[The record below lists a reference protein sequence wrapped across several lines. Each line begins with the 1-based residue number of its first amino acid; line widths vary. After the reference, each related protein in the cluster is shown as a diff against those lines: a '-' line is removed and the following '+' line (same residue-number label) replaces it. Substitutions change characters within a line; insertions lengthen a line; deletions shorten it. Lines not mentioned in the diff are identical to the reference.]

1 MTCVDEDRAS
11 HTNAPSTQDCLE
23 LDSQC
28 LLAAMLEH
36 LSDGLLLT
44 DPNGQVMLTNPA
56 FERMVG
62 RPAATMLG
70 KPLPADLAPGLGP
83 LIGQSLEAAPEPTS
97 GEITLD
103 DGRHIQVNASTVES
117 KRGDILGV
125 LITLRDVSHQRAA
138 EQIKDTVLTTISHE
152 LCTPLASIVGFTAL
166 AVKIL
171 DERLVPFIASQGPK
185 ARRALAR
192 ITDHLHR
199 IDESGRRLE
208 QMTNDLLIL
217 ADMKAGRLQWNMTD
231 VSLLDVIHEATF
243 TMKPQAET
251 KGLPIRLS
259 LPPELPIVRGDRA
272 RLIQLVVNLLDNA
285 VKFTE
290 QGEIGISA
298 TTLMD
303 GKGDVS
309 LPRGDYLVVSVFDT
323 GQGISPKTLP
333 HLFEGFFQ
341 SGDSLTYKPPGI
353 GLGLSLCREIVER
366 HGGHIWATSEP
377 GTGSTF
383 SFALPWDTRARM
395 AQPILLREL
404 LRRLVATEIEPQP
417 PPTVLVAHAD
427 ANLQRLLESG
437 LSRDD
442 FTLLQASDGEACR
455 RILEVDTPSL
465 LVLDLLLPNLNVLYD
480 LSLPPT
486 LFLSVSEAG
495 DKGLR
500 VALGE
505 AMRGLAGMNL
515 VLHSLPSHLALTWD
529 DGQPEGRL
537 LILDADAPSLGG
549 VTETLRAQGFEPIV
563 SRPADASDP
572 DQAILEAALAF
583 MRPARIRNV
592 VHYRNPQRNLCTVVL
607 AEF

>member
-56 FERMVG
+56 FERMMG

-83 LIGQSLEAAPEPTS
+83 LIGQSLEASPEPTS

-103 DGRHIQVNASTVES
+103 DGRHIQVNASAVES
-117 KRGDILGV
+117 KRGDILGI
-125 LITLRDVSHQRAA
+125 LITLRDVSRQRAA

-192 ITDHLHR
+192 ITDHLYR

-208 QMTNDLLIL
+208 QMTNDLLTL

-259 LPPELPIVRGDRA
+259 LPPELSIVRGDRA

-298 TTLMD
+298 ATLMD
-303 GKGDVS
+303 GKGGVP
-309 LPRGDYLVVSVFDT
+309 LPRGDYLVVSVSDT

-341 SGDSLTYKPPGI
+341 SGDLLTDKPPGI

-366 HGGHIWATSEP
+366 HGGYIWATSEP

-404 LRRLVATEIEPQP
+404 RRRLTATEIEPHI

-437 LSRDD
+437 LSPDD

-465 LVLDLLLPNLNVLYD
+465 LVLDLLLPSLNVLTD
-480 LSLPPT
+480 VSLPPT
-486 LFLSVSEAG
+486 LFLAVSKAG
-495 DKGLR
+495 DSGLR

-505 AMRGLAGMNL
+505 AMRGLTGMNL
-515 VLHSLPSHLALTWD
+515 ALHSLPSHLALTWD

-537 LILDADAPSLGG
+537 LILDANAPSLGG
-549 VTETLRAQGFEPIV
+549 VTETLRAQGFESIV

-572 DQAILEAALAF
+572 DQVILEAALAF
-583 MRPARIRNV
+583 MRPVRIRNV
-592 VHYRNPQRNLCTVVL
+592 VHYRNPQQNLCTVVL

>member
-1 MTCVDEDRAS
+1 MTGVGEDRAPP
-11 HTNAPSTQDCLE
+11 TNAPRTQDCLE

-44 DPNGQVMLTNPA
+44 DPNGRVILTNPA
-56 FERMVG
+56 FEQMMG

-70 KPLPADLAPGLGP
+70 KPLPSDLAPGLGP
-83 LIGQSLEAAPEPTS
+83 LIGQSLEAASEPTS
-97 GEITLD
+97 GEISLD
-103 DGRHIQVNASTVES
+103 DGRQIQVNASTVES
-117 KRGDILGV
+117 KRGNVLGV
-125 LITLRDVSHQRAA
+125 LITLRDVSRQRAA

-166 AVKIL
+166 AVKVL
-171 DERLVPFIASQGPK
+171 DERLAPFIASQGPK
-185 ARRALAR
+185 ARHALAR

-199 IDESGRRLE
+199 IDESGRQLE

-217 ADMKAGRLQWNMTD
+217 ADIKAGRLQWNMTD
-231 VSLLDVIHEATF
+231 VSLQDVIHEATS
-243 TMKPQAET
+243 TVKPQAET
-251 KGLPIRLS
+251 KDLPIHLS
-259 LPPELPIVRGDRA
+259 LSPELPIVRGDRA

-290 QGEIGISA
+290 QGKIEISA
-298 TTLMD
+298 TTLMGGEQD
-303 GKGDVS
+303 IP
-309 LPRGDYLVVSVFDT
+309 LPHGDYLVVSVSDT

-333 HLFEGFFQ
+333 HLFERFFQ
-341 SGDSLTYKPPGI
+341 SGDLLTDKPSGI
-353 GLGLSLCREIVER
+353 GLGLSLCREIIER

-377 GTGSTF
+377 GAGSTF
-383 SFALPWDTRARM
+383 SFALPWDTRARP

-404 LRRLVATEIEPQP
+404 QRRLTATEIEPHI

-437 LSRDD
+437 LSPDN
-442 FTLLQASDGEACR
+442 FILLQATDGEACR
-455 RILEVDTPSL
+455 RVLEVDTPSL
-465 LVLDLLLPNLNVLYD
+465 LVLDLLLPSLNVLD
-480 LSLPPT
+480 DVSLPPT
-486 LFLSVSEAG
+486 LFLAVSEAG

-505 AMRGLAGMNL
+505 AMQGLAGMNL
-515 VLHSLPSHLALTWD
+515 VLRSLPSYLALAWD

-563 SRPADASDP
+563 SRPTDDSDP
-572 DQAILEAALAF
+572 DQVILEAALAF
-583 MRPARIRNV
+583 IRPVHIRNM
-592 VHYRNPQRNLCTVVL
+592 VHYRNPQRDLCTVVL